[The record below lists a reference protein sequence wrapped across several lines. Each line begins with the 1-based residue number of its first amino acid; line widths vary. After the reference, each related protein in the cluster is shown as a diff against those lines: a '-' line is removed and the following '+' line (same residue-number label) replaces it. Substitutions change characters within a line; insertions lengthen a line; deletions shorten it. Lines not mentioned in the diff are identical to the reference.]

1 MTLKKENLL
10 KRNAFSEVEKALTS
24 PLGDGRS
31 APSYQSEHS
40 RAPPTGAEAFVGRQR
55 CQAEEQTY
63 WKLPL
68 MLTFL
73 QRQKLGMLL
82 STQTV
87 CSDSQ
92 RHCLSL
98 LQLKETSGGDQS
110 ILLTAD
116 GPCCRLS
123 SCSEKPTMSITHMA
137 PSFPL
142 LNSVLL
148 CAGHHTHNTAQTPT

>member
-40 RAPPTGAEAFVGRQR
+40 RAPPSRVPPTGAEAFVGRQC

-92 RHCLSL
+92 
-98 LQLKETSGGDQS
+98 
-110 ILLTAD
+110 
-116 GPCCRLS
+116 
-123 SCSEKPTMSITHMA
+123 
-137 PSFPL
+137 
-142 LNSVLL
+142 
-148 CAGHHTHNTAQTPT
+148 